1 VVNCCFILRRY
12 GALQSRLRADDGNG
26 FGRGDPVI
34 GTTTT
39 KLLKEGL
46 AQRLRVLDL
55 FCRRSSA

>member
-1 VVNCCFILRRY
+1 LRRY

-26 FGRGDPVI
+26 FGHGDPVI
-34 GTTTT
+34 GTTT

-46 AQRLRVLDL
+46 APTLRVLDL

>member
-1 VVNCCFILRRY
+1 MVNCCFILRRY

-34 GTTTT
+34 GTTT

-46 AQRLRVLDL
+46 AQTLRVLDL